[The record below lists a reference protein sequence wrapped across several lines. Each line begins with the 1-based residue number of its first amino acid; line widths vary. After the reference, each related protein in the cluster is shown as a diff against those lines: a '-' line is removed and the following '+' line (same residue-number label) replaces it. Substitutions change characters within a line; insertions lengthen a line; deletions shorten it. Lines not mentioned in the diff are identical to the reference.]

1 MGLYPIASVDVLE
14 FKVHGICS
22 SLTQNFGKQSKGHSE
37 DKRIITSKNPL
48 DTAYD
53 FYKIATKGGI
63 SSKLENGK
71 GIRTDMSDGTCFTL
85 REISKS
91 DGSPAIN
98 ISARKG
104 TSNSGVKTQK
114 IHFTLGDN

>member
-1 MGLYPIASVDVLE
+1 MIKGLKYAFE
-14 FKVHGICS
+14 NGY
-22 SLTQNFGKQSKGHSE
+22 FGKQSKGHSE

-71 GIRTDMSDGTCFTL
+71 GIRTDMFDGTCFTL

-91 DGSPAIN
+91 DGGPAIN